1 MVKLAKH
8 PTFTLAPAWR
18 ITYRSALATAAVDGT
33 YRLLIARQSAAGP
46 AHFLDGRLSCYLT
59 HYHRT
64 EHLEGGLTGR
74 HVSGYL
80 NLQAIDGYALSY
92 HDGDRHWM
100 ALITPTPGNTASL
113 ADLRRQAMTVAR
125 QLGWMPEEG

>member
-1 MVKLAKH
+1 MVKLAKSH
-8 PTFTLAPAWR
+8 PSTLSPAWR
-18 ITYRSALATAAVDGT
+18 ITNHSALTTAAADGA

-46 AHFLDGRLSCYLT
+46 AHFMDGRLSCYLT

-64 EHLEGGLTGR
+64 EYLEGGLTGR
-74 HVSGYL
+74 HVSGFL

-92 HDGDRHWM
+92 HDDDRHWM
-100 ALITPTPGNTASL
+100 TLITPTPGNTAPL
-113 ADLRRQAMTVAR
+113 ADLRRRAMTVAR